1 MCGILCVLG
10 KRSQLITGTLTHRG
24 PDASRVVT
32 IGNCTMEFSR
42 LAINDLSEDGMQPFF
57 GKANTSMLVCNGE
70 IYNHKS
76 LSNDATGGS
85 DCACL
90 LPMVETY
97 GIMTLSQAIRG
108 VFAICYTD
116 GEKVLVSRDHL
127 GIRPLFFTRFTDD
140 DGKPGIAFASEV
152 KGLLQ
157 FESQVHV
164 FPPGHIFD
172 SSVDFGAIGSLSPA
186 FVSWY
191 PCYWDDPS
199 TTKTEDIRIVFEQ
212 AVKIRLENTERS
224 VGFLLSGGLDSSLVV
239 ATAKKF
245 LPNLKTFSI
254 ATSPDSPD
262 AKAARVV
269 ADYLGTD
276 HTEII
281 FTVDEGLAALEEVI
295 KTLESYDTT
304 TVRASV
310 PMWCDARF

>member
-10 KRSQLITGTLTHRG
+10 KRAQLITGTLTHRG

-42 LAINDLSEDGMQPFF
+42 LAINDLSEDGMQPFI
-57 GKANTSMLVCNGE
+57 GKANKSMLVCNGE

-76 LSNDATGGS
+76 LSDVTGS

-90 LPMVETY
+90 LPMVESY

-310 PMWCDARF
+310 PMWCDVRF